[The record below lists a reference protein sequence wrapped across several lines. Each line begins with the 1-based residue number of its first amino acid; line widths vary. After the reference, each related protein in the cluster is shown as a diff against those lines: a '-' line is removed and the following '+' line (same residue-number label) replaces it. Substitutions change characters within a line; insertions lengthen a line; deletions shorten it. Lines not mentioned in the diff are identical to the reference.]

1 MWRRLAER
9 LNHEYWPWWLIYL
22 PVLPFYLYQALRQR
36 RAAFFTNVNPG
47 VDMGGFFGERKQDIY
62 AQLPKGSYPT
72 TRLIATG
79 TSPGDVLDS
88 WRASGIIFPLIVKPD
103 VGERGEGVTVVHD
116 EVNLLRALAEKDKD
130 LLLQAMAPGRAEFA
144 LMFIVDPTTRHVH
157 LLSICGKRF
166 LEVVGDGSSTVR
178 DLLAR
183 THRGSRQLARLAET
197 NLEALMRVPFMG
209 ERVIAE
215 PIGNHCRGTVF
226 QDASHL
232 TTPELQAALNS
243 LLADARGI
251 CYGRVDVRAEDED
264 ALSAGCFTVIELNGV
279 SSEPGSIYDPSWS
292 IWRCWRELLRH
303 VRLIGPLSEQLQ
315 RMGHQPAP
323 LISVLRRSRS
333 HFGGASHSR
342 VPRTIEDAG
351 EQPGIQAPDVPALAA
366 R

>member
-9 LNHEYWPWWLIYL
+9 LNHEYWPWWVFYL

-47 VDMGGFFGERKQDIY
+47 IDMGGFFGERKQDIY

-72 TRLIATG
+72 TCLIAAG
-79 TSPGDVLDS
+79 TPPGDVLDA
-88 WRASGIIFPLIVKPD
+88 WRASGIAFPLIVKPD

-116 EVNLLRALAEKDKD
+116 EENLLRALVGKGKD
-130 LLLQAMAPGRAEFA
+130 LLLQAMAPGPAEFA
-144 LMFIVDPTTRHVH
+144 LMFIVDPATRRVR

-183 THRGSRQLARLAET
+183 TRRGARQLSRLAEVDSK
-197 NLEALMRVPFMG
+197 ALLRVPVKG

-215 PIGNHCRGTVF
+215 PIGNHCRGTIF

-232 TTPELQAALNS
+232 ATPELNAALDA
-243 LLADARGI
+243 LLTDARGI
-251 CYGRVDVRAEDED
+251 FYGRVDVRAEDEN
-264 ALSAGCFTVIELNGV
+264 ALSAGRFTVVELNGV
-279 SSEPGSIYDPSWS
+279 SSEPGSVYDPSWS

-315 RMGHQPAP
+315 QAGHEPVSILA
-323 LISVLRRSRS
+323 VLQRCVV
-333 HFGGASHSR
+333 HFR
-342 VPRTIEDAG
+342 
-351 EQPGIQAPDVPALAA
+351 
-366 R
+366 